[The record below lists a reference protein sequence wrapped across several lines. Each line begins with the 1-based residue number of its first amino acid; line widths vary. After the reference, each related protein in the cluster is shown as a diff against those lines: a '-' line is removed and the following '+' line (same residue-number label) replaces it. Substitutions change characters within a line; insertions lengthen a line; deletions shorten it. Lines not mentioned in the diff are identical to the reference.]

1 MRLQKACSYPPT
13 QSNLF
18 VAAAVLNRY
27 RWTSRGMKDVGIAAY
42 LYAIAQAPSQR
53 HFAVIVVVIPG
64 GIGEE
69 NFSRTIWFAAI
80 VDEGLSVM
88 EIKNESFVDGS
99 VIFSVVMGR
108 DCRKEW
114 FVTSQYVRHCHCR
127 TTMRIGCLEQIVIV
141 WNDVSGSTDIQ
152 QAHEKLAD
160 PKKQKERRF

>member
-1 MRLQKACSYPPT
+1 
-13 QSNLF
+13 
-18 VAAAVLNRY
+18 
-27 RWTSRGMKDVGIAAY
+27 
-42 LYAIAQAPSQR
+42 
-53 HFAVIVVVIPG
+53 
-64 GIGEE
+64 
-69 NFSRTIWFAAI
+69 
-80 VDEGLSVM
+80 M

-141 WNDVSGSTDIQ
+141 WNDISVSTDIQ

-160 PKKQKERRF
+160 LKKQKERRL